1 MIIKHI
7 VKARTFHHESYKTHP
22 VFHEL
27 CFMWPML
34 RLFSKMLFYYVIMLK
49 DRPVLLLWIV
59 IFVRVYW
66 ILTNTTI
73 TISNH
78 NIRILAPFRFRDPTS
93 SQCFQTGKLGRYQN
107 TKLAMIVIIKILV
120 LFFLR
125 QISIFMNYYTLGCY
139 ECICIRLIW
148 FVQLISSHEI
158 RYHRMCF
165 VNVIE
170 KFLLP

>member
-1 MIIKHI
+1 
-7 VKARTFHHESYKTHP
+7 
-22 VFHEL
+22 
-27 CFMWPML
+27 MWPML

-120 LFFLR
+120 LFFFFAPDFYLHELLHARMLR
-125 QISIFMNYYTLGCY
+125 VYMYK
-139 ECICIRLIW
+139 
-148 FVQLISSHEI
+148 
-158 RYHRMCF
+158 
-165 VNVIE
+165 VNLVC
-170 KFLLP
+170 PAYQ